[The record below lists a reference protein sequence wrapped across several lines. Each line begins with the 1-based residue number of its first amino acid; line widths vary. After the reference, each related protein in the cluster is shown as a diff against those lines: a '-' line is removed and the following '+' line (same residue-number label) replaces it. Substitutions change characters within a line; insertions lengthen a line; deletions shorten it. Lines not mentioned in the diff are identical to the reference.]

1 MSRQCTVINSQPAR
15 SQPNQT
21 MPRMTPRDHS
31 ENRRLLSSPRSV
43 GSPRNSPR
51 RQEPVQLIDDALRS
65 DMEQQE
71 QLRLQLEQQ
80 QQQGQDEG
88 PDIQIVHLVPGPN
101 EDQEVRSWKMFAGK
115 CWLITSTK

>member
-1 MSRQCTVINSQPAR
+1 
-15 SQPNQT
+15 
-21 MPRMTPRDHS
+21 
-31 ENRRLLSSPRSV
+31 
-43 GSPRNSPR
+43 
-51 RQEPVQLIDDALRS
+51 
-65 DMEQQE
+65 MEQQE

-88 PDIQIVHLVPGPN
+88 PDIQIVHVVPGPN

>member
-1 MSRQCTVINSQPAR
+1 
-15 SQPNQT
+15 

-51 RQEPVQLIDDALRS
+51 RQEPVPLIDEALRS

-88 PDIQIVHLVPGPN
+88 PDIQIVHVVPRPN

>member
-1 MSRQCTVINSQPAR
+1 
-15 SQPNQT
+15 

-31 ENRRLLSSPRSV
+31 ENRRLFS
-43 GSPRNSPR
+43 SPRNSPR
-51 RQEPVQLIDDALRS
+51 RQEPVQLIDEALRS

-80 QQQGQDEG
+80 QQQGQDDG
-88 PDIQIVHLVPGPN
+88 PDIQIVHVGPGPN
-101 EDQEVRSWKMFAGK
+101 EDQEERSWKMFAGK